1 MRCIT
6 LAALIL
12 GLSAA
17 TAFSQDLGD
26 RQVWRKLGLTE
37 EEIGRIGAIYDRT
50 EKSIREARVEIDV
63 LKAEIRRVL
72 YRDPVDMPE
81 VEKLLRGSLEWEYRL
96 RLAQIARQVELR
108 RLLGDARYARLME
121 AVRMRRRAARADD
134 GEGNGSGRDEPGRKA
149 PR

>member
-1 MRCIT
+1 MRRIA
-6 LAALIL
+6 LAAPLL
-12 GLSAA
+12 GLTAA
-17 TAFSQDLGD
+17 AAFSQEEGD
-26 RQVWRKLGLTE
+26 RQVWRKLGLAE
-37 EEIGRIGAIYDRT
+37 EEIGRIGAIYGRT

-72 YRDPVDMPE
+72 YRDPVAMPE

-96 RLAQIARQVELR
+96 RLAQITRQVDLR
-108 RLLGDARYARLME
+108 RLLGDAKYTRLME
-121 AVRMRRRAARADD
+121 AVRMRRRAARGDD

>member
-1 MRCIT
+1 MRCIA
-6 LAALIL
+6 LAALIV
-12 GLSAA
+12 GLTAA

-50 EKSIREARVEIDV
+50 EKSIREARVETDV

-108 RLLGDARYARLME
+108 RLLGDAQYARLME
-121 AVRMRRRAARADD
+121 AVRMRRARADD

>member
-12 GLSAA
+12 GLTVA

-37 EEIGRIGAIYDRT
+37 EEISRSGAIYDRS

-108 RLLGDARYARLME
+108 RLLGDAQYARLME
-121 AVRMRRRAARADD
+121 AVRMRRARADD